1 MPSPVMALAL
11 GRQQRVESM
20 SRVWRYAVHD
30 APRVKSL
37 SNELGL
43 PALVAQVLLARGVES
58 AETAR
63 EFLSARLTDLH
74 DPSLLPGI
82 DEAAD
87 RVVAAIADKRLITIY
102 GDYDV
107 DGVTGTSLLW
117 HCLTL
122 AGATVDYMIPDRLN
136 DGYGLNP
143 GAIQAMADQDPTRLI
158 ISVDCGIA
166 SIEEA
171 RLAAELNMELIITDH
186 HTIGESLPA
195 AAVLVHPRL
204 PGSDYPFG
212 DLCGAAVAFK
222 LAWAICQRLGDG
234 RRASPKMKEFLL
246 SAVGLAA
253 IGTISDV
260 MPLLG
265 ENRVLVR
272 FGLAGLPGRASVGLK
287 ALLDVSDKQPPLEAE
302 DIAFAIGPRINAAG
316 RLQQARLAVE
326 LLTTSDPQKARQLAT
341 HLDKLNKDRRSLET
355 RIFKQA
361 KKQVAEHPEW
371 EDAAALVLAS
381 NDWHAGVIGI
391 VANRVAEEFEKPA
404 VLLAL
409 SAMEGTGRGSG
420 RSFAGFDLYSGIA
433 ACSEYLTTFG
443 GHHAAAGVSIRS
455 DNVAPFREAFN
466 NYVAEHHSVNDQDL
480 ELRVDA
486 EVTLADLSR
495 KAVIALDTLSPFGQG
510 NPRPRFSAT
519 GVELAEDPKTM
530 GEGDQHL
537 RLSLKNG
544 SRSLKAVAFGRGEW
558 AEPIR
563 TAQGPLSICFE
574 PMINRWRGR
583 ESVELRLID
592 WKCGAGID

>member
-1 MPSPVMALAL
+1 MA
-11 GRQQRVESM
+11 
-20 SRVWRYAVHD
+20 RVWRYAVHD

-37 SNELGL
+37 SAELRV

-58 AETAR
+58 AESAR

-87 RVVAAIADKRLITIY
+87 RIVAAIADKRLITIY

-122 AGATVDYMIPDRLN
+122 AGGRVEYTIPDRLN

-143 GAIQAMADQDPTRLI
+143 KAIRTLAEQNPTQLV

-171 RLAAELNMELIITDH
+171 ALAAELGLELIITDH
-186 HTIGESLPA
+186 HTIGEELPA

-204 PGSDYPFG
+204 PGSEYPFG

-234 RRASPKMKEFLL
+234 RRASPQMKEFLL

-253 IGTISDV
+253 IGTVSDV

-302 DIAFAIGPRINAAG
+302 DVAFAIGPRINAAG
-316 RLQQARLAVE
+316 RLQQA
-326 LLTTSDPQKARQLAT
+326 LLFL
-341 HLDKLNKDRRSLET
+341 L
-355 RIFKQA
+355 
-361 KKQVAEHPEW
+361 
-371 EDAAALVLAS
+371 LVT
-381 NDWHAGVIGI
+381 N
-391 VANRVAEEFEKPA
+391 
-404 VLLAL
+404 
-409 SAMEGTGRGSG
+409 
-420 RSFAGFDLYSGIA
+420 
-433 ACSEYLTTFG
+433 
-443 GHHAAAGVSIRS
+443 
-455 DNVAPFREAFN
+455 
-466 NYVAEHHSVNDQDL
+466 
-480 ELRVDA
+480 
-486 EVTLADLSR
+486 
-495 KAVIALDTLSPFGQG
+495 
-510 NPRPRFSAT
+510 
-519 GVELAEDPKTM
+519 
-530 GEGDQHL
+530 
-537 RLSLKNG
+537 
-544 SRSLKAVAFGRGEW
+544 
-558 AEPIR
+558 
-563 TAQGPLSICFE
+563 
-574 PMINRWRGR
+574 
-583 ESVELRLID
+583 
-592 WKCGAGID
+592 

>member
-1 MPSPVMALAL
+1 
-11 GRQQRVESM
+11 
-20 SRVWRYAVHD
+20 
-30 APRVKSL
+30 
-37 SNELGL
+37 
-43 PALVAQVLLARGVES
+43 
-58 AETAR
+58 
-63 EFLSARLTDLH
+63 
-74 DPSLLPGI
+74 
-82 DEAAD
+82 
-87 RVVAAIADKRLITIY
+87 
-102 GDYDV
+102 
-107 DGVTGTSLLW
+107 VTGTSLLW

-122 AGATVDYMIPDRLN
+122 AGARVDYTIPDRLN

-143 GAIQAMADQDPTRLI
+143 RAIKTLADEDGSRLV

-171 RLAAELNMELIITDH
+171 ELAAELGMELIITDH

-204 PGSDYPFG
+204 PGSEYPFG
-212 DLCGAAVAFK
+212 ELCGAAVAFK
-222 LAWAICQRLGDG
+222 LAWAVCQRLGDG
-234 RRASPKMKEFLL
+234 RRASPQMKEFLL

-287 ALLDVSDKQPPLEAE
+287 ALLEVSDKKPPLDAE

-326 LLTTSDPQKARQLAT
+326 LLTTSDEHKARQLAT
-341 HLDKLNKDRRSLET
+341 HLDKLNKDRRGLET
-355 RIFKQA
+355 RILKQA

-371 EDAAALVLAS
+371 DDAAALVLAS
-381 NDWHAGVIGI
+381 SDWHAGVIGI

-433 ACSEYLTTFG
+433 ACSEHLLTFG
-443 GHHAAAGVSIRS
+443 GHHAAAGLSIRS
-455 DNVAPFREAFN
+455 ESVAAFREAFSS
-466 NYVAEHHSVNDQDL
+466 YVATHHSVSDEDL
-480 ELRVDA
+480 ELRIDA
-486 EVTLADLSR
+486 EVRLADLSH

-519 GVELAEDPKTM
+519 GVELAEDPQTM
-530 GEGDQHL
+530 GEDGRHL
-537 RLSLKNG
+537 RLALKNG
-544 SRSLKAVAFGRGEW
+544 NRPLKAVAFGRGEW

-563 TAQGPLSICFE
+563 TARQPLSICFE
-574 PMINRWRGR
+574 PLINRWRGR

-592 WKCGAGID
+592 WKSGSGID

>member
-1 MPSPVMALAL
+1 MA
-11 GRQQRVESM
+11 
-20 SRVWRYAVHD
+20 RVWRYAVHD
-30 APRVKSL
+30 EPRVRSL
-37 SNELGL
+37 SGELNV
-43 PALVAQVLLARGVES
+43 PPLVAQVLLARGVDS
-58 AETAR
+58 AEAAR
-63 EFLSARLTDLH
+63 EFLSARLLDLH
-74 DPSLLPGI
+74 DPALLPGI
-82 DEAAD
+82 NEAAD
-87 RVVAAIADKRLITIY
+87 RIVEAIAAERQITIY

-117 HCLTL
+117 HCLKL
-122 AGATVDYMIPDRLN
+122 AGGRVDYTIPDRLN

-143 GAIQAMADQDPTRLI
+143 KAIRELADQDNSRLVI
-158 ISVDCGIA
+158 TVDCGIT
-166 SIEEA
+166 SIDEA
-171 RLAAELNMELIITDH
+171 ALAAELGMELIVTDH
-186 HTIGESLPA
+186 HTIGETLPGA
-195 AAVLVHPRL
+195 TVLVHPRL
-204 PGSDYPFG
+204 PGSEYPFG

-234 RRASPKMKEFLL
+234 RRASPRMKEFLL

-265 ENRVLVR
+265 ENRVLVQ

-287 ALLDVSDKQPPLEAE
+287 ALMDVSDKQAPLDAE
-302 DIAFAIGPRINAAG
+302 DIGFAIGPRINAAG

-326 LLTTSDPQKARQLAT
+326 LLTTDDEHRARQLAT
-341 HLDKLNKDRRSLET
+341 HLDKLNKDRRSLQT

-361 KKQVAEHPEW
+361 KKQVAENPEW

-391 VANRVAEEFEKPA
+391 VANQVAEEFEKPT
-404 VLLAL
+404 VMLAL
-409 SAMEGTGRGSG
+409 SAMEGTGKGSG

-433 ACSEYLTTFG
+433 ACSEHLVTFG

-455 DNVAPFREAFN
+455 ENVEAFREAFAAH
-466 NYVAEHHSVNDQDL
+466 VAEHHKVTDSDL

-486 EVTLADLSR
+486 EVRLQDLTR
-495 KAVIALDTLSPFGQG
+495 KAINSLDTLSPFGQG

-519 GVELAEDPKTM
+519 GVELAEAPQTM
-530 GEGDQHL
+530 GEGDRHL
-537 RLSLKNG
+537 RLALKTG
-544 SRSLKAVAFGRGEW
+544 DRPLKAVAFGRGEW
-558 AEPIR
+558 AEPIG
-563 TAQGPLSICFE
+563 AADGPLSICFE

-592 WKCGAGID
+592 WKSGAGTDGSGSDSSS

>member
-1 MPSPVMALAL
+1 MA
-11 GRQQRVESM
+11 
-20 SRVWRYAVHD
+20 RVWRYAVHD

-37 SNELGL
+37 SAELRV

-58 AETAR
+58 SESAR

-87 RVVAAIADKRLITIY
+87 RIVAAIADKRLITIY

-122 AGATVDYMIPDRLN
+122 AGGRVEYTIPDRLN

-143 GAIQAMADQDPTRLI
+143 KAIRTLAEQNPTQLV

-171 RLAAELNMELIITDH
+171 ALAAELGLELIITDH
-186 HTIGESLPA
+186 HTIGEELPA

-204 PGSDYPFG
+204 PGSEYPFG

-234 RRASPKMKEFLL
+234 RRASPQMKEFLL

-253 IGTISDV
+253 IGTVSDV

-302 DIAFAIGPRINAAG
+302 DVAFAIGPRINAAG

-326 LLTTSDPQKARQLAT
+326 LLTTSDEHKARQLAT

-371 EDAAALVLAS
+371 EDSAALVLAS
-381 NDWHAGVIGI
+381 NDWHVGVIGI
-391 VANRVAEEFEKPA
+391 VANRVAEEFEKPT
-404 VLLAL
+404 VMLAL
-409 SAMEGTGRGSG
+409 SAMEGTGRGSA

-433 ACSEYLTTFG
+433 ACSQHLLTFG
-443 GHHAAAGVSIRS
+443 GHHAAAGVSIKS
-455 DNVAPFREAFN
+455 DQVAAFREAFSS
-466 NYVAEHHSVNDQDL
+466 YVAEHHSVSDEDL

-486 EVTLADLSR
+486 EVLLGDLSH
-495 KAVIALDTLSPFGQG
+495 KAIVALDALSPFGQG
-510 NPRPRFSAT
+510 NPRPRFSASD
-519 GVELAEDPKTM
+519 VELAEDPQTM
-530 GEGDQHL
+530 GEGDRHL
-537 RLSLKNG
+537 RLALKNG
-544 SRSLKAVAFGRGEW
+544 NRPLKAVAFGRGEW

-574 PMINRWRGR
+574 PLINRWKGR

-592 WKCGAGID
+592 WKSGSGID

>member
-1 MPSPVMALAL
+1 MA
-11 GRQQRVESM
+11 RI
-20 SRVWRYAVHD
+20 WRYAVHD

-37 SNELGL
+37 SASLGV

-58 AETAR
+58 AEDAR
-63 EFLSARLTDLH
+63 EFLSARLLDLH

-87 RVVAAIADKRLITIY
+87 RVVSAIGDGRQITIY

-122 AGATVDYMIPDRLN
+122 AGAQVDYTIPDRLN

-143 GAIQAMADQDPTRLI
+143 RAIRSLATEDQSRLL

-171 RLAAELNMELIITDH
+171 ALAAELGMELIVTDH
-186 HTIGESLPA
+186 HTIGETLPA
-195 AAVLVHPRL
+195 TAVLVHPRL
-204 PGSDYPFG
+204 PGSEYPFG

-234 RRASPKMKEFLL
+234 RRASPRMKEFLL

-287 ALLDVSDKQPPLEAE
+287 ALLDVSEKQPPLEAE

-326 LLTTSDPQKARQLAT
+326 LLTTSDEHKARQLAT

-355 RIFKQA
+355 RILKQA
-361 KKQVAEHPEW
+361 KKQVAENPEW

-381 NDWHAGVIGI
+381 PDWHAGVIGI

-404 VLLAL
+404 VMLAL
-409 SAMEGTGRGSG
+409 SAMEGTGKGSG

-433 ACSEYLTTFG
+433 ACSDHLLTFG
-443 GHHAAAGVSIRS
+443 GHHAAAGLSIRS
-455 DNVAPFREAFN
+455 ENVAEFREAFASH
-466 NYVAEHHSVNDQDL
+466 VAEHHVVTDEDR

-486 EVTLADLSR
+486 EVHLSDISR
-495 KAVIALDTLSPFGQG
+495 KAVNALDSLSPFGQG
-510 NPRPRFSAT
+510 NPRPRFSAS
-519 GVELAEDPKTM
+519 GVELAEDPQTM
-530 GEGDQHL
+530 GEGDRHL
-537 RLSLKNG
+537 RLSLKTGN
-544 SRSLKAVAFGRGEW
+544 RPLKAVAFGRGEW

-563 TAQGPLSICFE
+563 TAEGPLSICFE

-592 WKCGAGID
+592 WKSGTGLD

>member
-1 MPSPVMALAL
+1 MA
-11 GRQQRVESM
+11 
-20 SRVWRYAVHD
+20 RVWRYAVHD

-37 SNELGL
+37 SAELRV

-58 AETAR
+58 QESAR

-87 RVVAAIADKRLITIY
+87 RIVSAIADKRLITIY

-122 AGATVDYMIPDRLN
+122 AGGRVEYTIPDRLN

-143 GAIQAMADQDPTRLI
+143 GAIRTLAEAEPSQLV

-171 RLAAELNMELIITDH
+171 ALAEELGLELIVTDH
-186 HTIGESLPA
+186 HTIGESLPR

-204 PGSDYPFG
+204 PGSEYPFG

-234 RRASPKMKEFLL
+234 RRASPQMKEFLL

-253 IGTISDV
+253 IGTVSDV

-287 ALLDVSDKQPPLEAE
+287 ALLDVSEKQAPLEAE
-302 DIAFAIGPRINAAG
+302 DVAFAIGPRINAAG

-326 LLTTSDPQKARQLAT
+326 LLTTSDEHKARQLAT

-361 KKQVAEHPEW
+361 RKQVAEHPEW
-371 EDAAALVLAS
+371 EDSAALVLAS

-391 VANRVAEEFEKPA
+391 VANRVAEEFDKPA

-409 SAMEGTGRGSG
+409 SAMEGTGRGSA
-420 RSFAGFDLYSGIA
+420 RSFAGFNLYSGIA
-433 ACSEYLTTFG
+433 ACSQYLLTFG
-443 GHHAAAGVSIRS
+443 GHHAAAGVSIKS
-455 DNVAPFREAFN
+455 DQVEAFREAFS
-466 NYVAEHHSVNDQDL
+466 NYVAEHHTVSDEDL

-486 EVTLADLSR
+486 EVLLNDLSH
-495 KAVIALDTLSPFGQG
+495 KAIVALDALSPFGQG
-510 NPRPRFSAT
+510 NPRPRFSASD
-519 GVELAEDPKTM
+519 VELAEDPQTM
-530 GEGDQHL
+530 GEGDRHL
-537 RLSLKNG
+537 RLALKTG
-544 SRSLKAVAFGRGEW
+544 KRPLKAVAFGRGEW

-563 TAQGPLSICFE
+563 NAKGPLSICFE

-592 WKCGAGID
+592 WKSGSGID

>member
-1 MPSPVMALAL
+1 
-11 GRQQRVESM
+11 
-20 SRVWRYAVHD
+20 
-30 APRVKSL
+30 VKSL
-37 SNELGL
+37 SVSLGV
-43 PALVAQVLLARGVES
+43 PALVAQVLLARGIES
-58 AETAR
+58 AEDAR
-63 EFLSARLTDLH
+63 EFLSARLLDLH

-87 RVVAAIADKRLITIY
+87 RIVAAIADKRLITIY

-122 AGATVDYMIPDRLN
+122 AGARVDYTIPDRLN

-143 GAIQAMADQDPTRLI
+143 RAIKTLADEDGSRLV

-171 RLAAELNMELIITDH
+171 ELAAELGMELIITDH

-204 PGSDYPFG
+204 PGSEYPFG
-212 DLCGAAVAFK
+212 ELCGAAVAFK
-222 LAWAICQRLGDG
+222 LAWAVCQRLGDG
-234 RRASPKMKEFLL
+234 RRASPQMKEFLL

-287 ALLDVSDKQPPLEAE
+287 ALLEVSDKKPPLDAE

-326 LLTTSDPQKARQLAT
+326 LLTTSDEHKARQLAT
-341 HLDKLNKDRRSLET
+341 HLDKLNKDRRGLET
-355 RIFKQA
+355 RILKQA

-371 EDAAALVLAS
+371 DDAAALVLAS
-381 NDWHAGVIGI
+381 SDWHAGVIGI

-433 ACSEYLTTFG
+433 ACSEHLLTFG
-443 GHHAAAGVSIRS
+443 GHHAAAGLSIRS
-455 DNVAPFREAFN
+455 ESVAAFREAFSS
-466 NYVAEHHSVNDQDL
+466 YVATHHSVSDEDL
-480 ELRVDA
+480 ELRIDA
-486 EVTLADLSR
+486 EVRLADLSH

-519 GVELAEDPKTM
+519 GVELAEDPQTM
-530 GEGDQHL
+530 GEDGRHL
-537 RLSLKNG
+537 RLALKNG
-544 SRSLKAVAFGRGEW
+544 NRPLKAVAFGRGEW

-563 TAQGPLSICFE
+563 TARQPLSICFE
-574 PMINRWRGR
+574 PLINRWRGR

-592 WKCGAGID
+592 WKSGSGID

>member
-1 MPSPVMALAL
+1 MA
-11 GRQQRVESM
+11 
-20 SRVWRYAVHD
+20 RVWRYAVHD

-37 SNELGL
+37 SAELRV

-58 AETAR
+58 AESAR

-87 RVVAAIADKRLITIY
+87 RIVAAIADKRLITIY

-122 AGATVDYMIPDRLN
+122 AGGRVDYMIPDRLN

-143 GAIQAMADQDPTRLI
+143 GAIKALADKDVSQLV

-171 RLAAELNMELIITDH
+171 ALAAELGLELIVTDH

-204 PGSDYPFG
+204 PGSEYPFG

-234 RRASPKMKEFLL
+234 RRASPQMKEFLL

-253 IGTISDV
+253 IGTVSDV

-287 ALLDVSDKQPPLEAE
+287 ALLEVSDKQPPLEAE
-302 DIAFAIGPRINAAG
+302 DVAFAIGPRINAAG

-326 LLTTSDPQKARQLAT
+326 LLTTSDEHKARQLAS

-371 EDAAALVLAS
+371 EDSAALVLAS

-404 VLLAL
+404 VMLAL
-409 SAMEGTGRGSG
+409 SAMEGTGRGSA

-433 ACSEYLTTFG
+433 ACSEHLLTFG
-443 GHHAAAGVSIRS
+443 GHHAAAGVSIKS
-455 DNVAPFREAFN
+455 DQVAAFREAFSS
-466 NYVAEHHSVNDQDL
+466 YVAEHHTVSDEDL

-486 EVTLADLSR
+486 EVLLGDLSH
-495 KAVIALDTLSPFGQG
+495 KAIVALDALSPFGQG
-510 NPRPRFSAT
+510 NPRPRFSASD
-519 GVELAEDPKTM
+519 VELAEDPQTM
-530 GEGDQHL
+530 GEGDRHL
-537 RLSLKNG
+537 RLALKTAN
-544 SRSLKAVAFGRGEW
+544 RPLKAVAFGRGEW

-563 TAQGPLSICFE
+563 TAEGPLSICFE
-574 PMINRWRGR
+574 PLINRWKGR

-592 WKCGAGID
+592 WKSGSGID